1 MLTVLTQTS
10 APFIGLRITGLRVV
24 TLATQP
30 ELMQLIRAKAS
41 PMRSGTTSS
50 QGWADTHHCYL
61 MKYPDTRHCASLSR
75 VGVIVSTADR
85 LFSNEVSY

>member
-1 MLTVLTQTS
+1 MPISSVEPYSPLRHRGQVLALCVQS
-10 APFIGLRITGLRVV
+10 LVGGAELIHEAGELVNALAASVVRV
-24 TLATQP
+24 
-30 ELMQLIRAKAS
+30 IRS
-41 PMRSGTTSS
+41 N
-50 QGWADTHHCYL
+50 HYYL